1 MFDVKAQNRLV
12 YAVTAER
19 TKDRRW
25 VVRPRAGAAGWPVE
39 AKVVAQE
46 EI

>member
-1 MFDVKAQNRLV
+1 MFDVKAQNRFV
-12 YAVTAER
+12 YGVTAER

-25 VVRPRAGAAGWPVE
+25 VVRPRAGPACWPVE
-39 AKVVAQE
+39 AKVLAQE